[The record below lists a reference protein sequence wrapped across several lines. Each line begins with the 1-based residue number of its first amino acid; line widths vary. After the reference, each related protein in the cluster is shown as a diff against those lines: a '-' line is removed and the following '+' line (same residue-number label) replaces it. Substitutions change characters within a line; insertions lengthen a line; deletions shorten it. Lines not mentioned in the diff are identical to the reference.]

1 MSAKEFVGR
10 RRGVVLIVDD
20 NPDDIELLRLAF
32 EKAKA
37 PCGVMSAA
45 DGTEAI
51 RYLSG
56 EGKYADRNLFPM
68 PLLVLLDLNMPRV
81 HGLEVLRQ
89 VRTSSPHTR
98 VIVLSMH
105 NDEPY
110 VIEAL
115 RAGAMAYLLKGSES
129 QDITRALKEVL
140 AGRRFLSATLSERAI
155 EALLTKPADDN
166 DPLHS
171 LTQRERMVLQL
182 AAEGFSNS
190 EIAEKLFI
198 SPRTA
203 ETHRTNLLR
212 KLGLQTQT
220 DLVRF
225 AIRKGLI
232 AP

>member
-1 MSAKEFVGR
+1 MITAIIADDHEIVRHGLRNILEQDGTCRIIAEASDGLTASQLVDKHKPS
-10 RRGVVLIVDD
+10 VLI
-20 NPDDIELLRLAF
+20 
-32 EKAKA
+32 
-37 PCGVMSAA
+37 
-45 DGTEAI
+45 
-51 RYLSG
+51 
-56 EGKYADRNLFPM
+56 
-68 PLLVLLDLNMPRV
+68 LDLNMPRL

-89 VRTSSPHTR
+89 VRTSSPHTK

-129 QDITRALKEVL
+129 QDISRALKEVL
-140 AGRRFLSATLSERAI
+140 ANRRYLSATLSEWAI
-155 EALLTKPADDN
+155 NALMTKPADDS
-166 DPLHS
+166 DPLHN

-182 AAEGFSNS
+182 AAEGLSNT
-190 EIAEKLFI
+190 EVAEKLFI

>member
-1 MSAKEFVGR
+1 MITAIIADDHEIVRHGL
-10 RRGVVLIVDD
+10 RGILEHDGQCRVVA
-20 NPDDIELLRLAF
+20 E
-32 EKAKA
+32 
-37 PCGVMSAA
+37 AA
-45 DGTEAI
+45 DGLQAAQLVEKHKPAI
-51 RYLSG
+51 LI
-56 EGKYADRNLFPM
+56 
-68 PLLVLLDLNMPRV
+68 LDLNMPRV

-89 VRTSSPHTR
+89 VKTSSPHTR

-115 RAGAMAYLLKGSES
+115 RGGAMAYLLKGSES
-129 QDITRALKEVL
+129 QDISRALTEVL
-140 AGRRFLSATLSERAI
+140 AGRRFLSATLSEWAI
-155 EALLTKPADDN
+155 NALMTKPADDA

-182 AAEGFSNS
+182 AAEGLSNA
-190 EIAEKLFI
+190 EVAEKLFI

-212 KLGLQTQT
+212 KLGLQNQT

-232 AP
+232 SP

>member
-1 MSAKEFVGR
+1 MITAIIADDHEIVRHGL
-10 RRGVVLIVDD
+10 RGILEHDGTCRIVA
-20 NPDDIELLRLAF
+20 E
-32 EKAKA
+32 
-37 PCGVMSAA
+37 AA
-45 DGTEAI
+45 DG
-51 RYLSG
+51 LSAAQLV
-56 EGKYADRNLFPM
+56 EKHKPS
-68 PLLVLLDLNMPRV
+68 LLILDLNMPRV

-98 VIVLSMH
+98 VMVLSMH

-115 RAGAMAYLLKGSES
+115 RAGAMAYILKGSES
-129 QDITRALKEVL
+129 QDISRALKEVL
-140 AGRRFLSATLSERAI
+140 AGRRFLSATLSEWAI
-155 EALLTKPADDN
+155 NALVTKPADES
-166 DPLHS
+166 DPLHN

-182 AAEGFSNS
+182 AAEGLSNA
-190 EIAEKLFI
+190 EVAEKLFI

-212 KLGLQTQT
+212 KLGLQNQT

-232 AP
+232 SP

>member
-1 MSAKEFVGR
+1 MTTAIIADDHEIV
-10 RRGVVLIVDD
+10 RRG
-20 NPDDIELLRLAF
+20 LRGILEGEGGCRVIA
-32 EKAKA
+32 E
-37 PCGVMSAA
+37 AA
-45 DGTEAI
+45 DGLTAAQLAE
-51 RYLSG
+51 
-56 EGKYADRNLFPM
+56 KHKPNL
-68 PLLVLLDLNMPRV
+68 LLLDLNMPRL
-81 HGLEVLRQ
+81 HGIEVLRQ
-89 VRTSSPHTR
+89 VRSSSPNTR

-115 RAGAMAYLLKGSES
+115 RAGASAYILKGSES
-129 QDITRALKEVL
+129 QEILQALKEVL
-140 AGRRFLSATLSERAI
+140 AGRRFLSATLSEWAI
-155 EALLTKPADDN
+155 NALVSKPADDS
-166 DPLHS
+166 DPLQS
-171 LTQRERMVLQL
+171 LTQRERMVVQL
-182 AAEGFSNS
+182 AAEGHTNA

-232 AP
+232 QP

>member
-1 MSAKEFVGR
+1 MTTAIIADDHEIV
-10 RRGVVLIVDD
+10 RRG
-20 NPDDIELLRLAF
+20 LRGIL
-32 EKAKA
+32 E
-37 PCGVMSAA
+37 
-45 DGTEAI
+45 
-51 RYLSG
+51 G
-56 EGKYADRNLFPM
+56 EGPCRVIAEASDGLTAAQLAEKYKPHV
-68 PLLVLLDLNMPRV
+68 LVLDLNMPRL
-81 HGLEVLRQ
+81 HGIEVLRQ
-89 VRTSSPHTR
+89 TRTTSPHTR

-115 RAGAMAYLLKGSES
+115 RAGAMAYILKGSES
-129 QDITRALKEVL
+129 QEIMQALKDVI
-140 AGRRFLSATLSERAI
+140 AGRRFLSAPLSEWAI
-155 EALLTKPADDN
+155 NALAAKPADET

-171 LTQRERMVLQL
+171 LTQRERTVVQL
-182 AAEGFSNS
+182 AAEGHSNA

-232 AP
+232 QP

>member
-1 MSAKEFVGR
+1 MITAIIADDHEIVRHGL
-10 RRGVVLIVDD
+10 RGILEQDGTCRVVA
-20 NPDDIELLRLAF
+20 E
-32 EKAKA
+32 
-37 PCGVMSAA
+37 AA
-45 DGTEAI
+45 DGLTATQ
-51 RYLSG
+51 LVD
-56 EGKYADRNLFPM
+56 KHKPT
-68 PLLVLLDLNMPRV
+68 LLILDLNMPRL

-115 RAGAMAYLLKGSES
+115 RGGAMAYLLKGSES

-140 AGRRFLSATLSERAI
+140 AGRRYLSATLSEWAI
-155 EALLTKPADDN
+155 NALMSKPADDT
-166 DPLHS
+166 DPLHN

-182 AAEGFSNS
+182 AAEGLSNA
-190 EIAEKLFI
+190 EVAEKLFI